1 MLRDRLPDPRDE
13 EGTSMVE
20 VMVGLAMGMVVLAGL
35 AMLLIVVVR
44 GNARIG
50 ARAEASDNARVAMTR
65 IMEELHS
72 ACVNP
77 AKAPVSANSTGSTL
91 IFERGSYGTGGNTSA
106 NAPAVTAE
114 IEYRTSDGTLR
125 ETVGTS
131 SRILLSNVGLAKNP
145 KKPTETVPVFQYEN
159 ATIEGANPWPIGTGV
174 LNTERAP
181 YTILVRVAFKA
192 SPKSE
197 PVADAGA
204 ATEIENS
211 ATLRLTPP
219 TYRPGERA
227 KPCE

>member
-1 MLRDRLPDPRDE
+1 MLRDRLPDLQDE

-50 ARAEASDNARVAMTR
+50 ARAEASDNARVTMTR
-65 IMEELHS
+65 ILEELHS

-77 AKAPVSANSTGSTL
+77 ARAPVSSKSTGSKL
-91 IFERGSYGTGGNTSA
+91 IFERGSYGASGNTSA
-106 NAPAVTAE
+106 NAPTFTTE
-114 IEYRTSDGTLR
+114 MEYLANGTLIER
-125 ETVGTS
+125 TNGGLPRTM
-131 SRILLSNVGLAKNP
+131 LTNVGLAKNP
-145 KKPTETVPVFQYEN
+145 TEPTKTVPIFRYEN
-159 ATIEGANPWPIGTGV
+159 ATVSPEPFSTNPELGTE
-174 LNTERAP
+174 NAP
-181 YTILVRVAFKA
+181 LTILVKVAFKA

-197 PVADAGA
+197 PVADASA

-219 TYRPGERA
+219 TYREGEKA